1 MIPEAASGLRCREV
15 KGRLPEVC
23 SLSHCLDLHSHLR
36 FHRDEPR
43 SLRSSGAGQGGHTR
57 IQDSSMNLKYNTSNG
72 GNHADRQAWWVFAP
86 GFLVLCPLT
95 QLPFC
100 HCCDHVHS
108 VGFQF

>member
-1 MIPEAASGLRCREV
+1 
-15 KGRLPEVC
+15 
-23 SLSHCLDLHSHLR
+23 
-36 FHRDEPR
+36 
-43 SLRSSGAGQGGHTR
+43 
-57 IQDSSMNLKYNTSNG
+57 MNLKYNTSNG

-86 GFLVLCPLT
+86 GFLVLCPLM